1 LAAVILGKF
10 VGVREENPMT
20 NQVIICPHCHKEIP
34 LTEALSHQIKEDLR
48 KEFDAEVK
56 KKEQDLAEKE
66 QGLIKKE
73 KAIEEEYA
81 RKLKL
86 EKARLEEESRQ
97 KAKES
102 VAVEL
107 KDLNEQLKEKEQKLQ
122 ESQKA
127 ELEFRKQ
134 RRELEEKQKS
144 FELEMTRKL
153 DEEREKIKEETQK
166 SVLDQ
171 QRLKDLEKDKKIG
184 DMLKQIEELKRK
196 AEQGSQQTQGEVL
209 ELELE
214 DILTANFP
222 FDQIEPVAK
231 GKRGAD
237 ILQKVHNQQGQY
249 CGTIIWESKRT
260 KLWSDGWI
268 EKLKDDQREAKAEI
282 AVLVTTAFPKDV
294 NNFAHINGVWV
305 INYALAIC
313 LAVSLRM
320 NLIQVAG
327 AKMSA
332 VGKYEK
338 MEVLYAYLSGPEFGQ
353 RVEAVANAF
362 GSMKNDLDQE
372 KRAMTKIWAKREKQ
386 IDRVI
391 NNISGMYGDMQG
403 IIGASLPQIKSL
415 ELTGLI
421 TEEAESNEEKD
432 EVPS

>member
-1 LAAVILGKF
+1 
-10 VGVREENPMT
+10 MT
-20 NQVIICPHCHKEIP
+20 NQVIICPYCHKEIP
-34 LTEALSHQIKEDLR
+34 LTEALSHQIKEELR

-56 KKEQDLAEKE
+56 KKEQDLAQKE

-73 KAIEEEYA
+73 KELEEEYV
-81 RKLKL
+81 RKLKV
-86 EKARLEEESRQ
+86 EKAKLEEESKQ

-102 VAVEL
+102 VALEL
-107 KDLNEQLKEKEQKLQ
+107 KDLNEQLKEKDQKLL

-144 FELEMTRKL
+144 IELEMTRKL
-153 DEEREKIKEETQK
+153 DEEREKIREETVK
-166 SVLDQ
+166 TITEQ
-171 QRLKDLEKDKKIG
+171 QRLKDLEKDKKIT
-184 DMLKQIEELKRK
+184 DMLRQIEELKRK

-209 ELELE
+209 EHELE
-214 DILTANFP
+214 EILTTNFP
-222 FDQIEPVAK
+222 LDQIEPVAK

-237 ILQKVHNQQGQY
+237 ILQKVHNQYGQY

-260 KLWSDGWI
+260 KLWNDGWI

-294 NNFAHINGVWV
+294 NNFAHVNGVWV
-305 INYALAIC
+305 TNYTLAIC
-313 LAVSLRM
+313 LAVSLRI
-320 NLIQVAG
+320 NLIQVAN

-338 MEVLYAYLSGPEFGQ
+338 MEVLYGYLSGPEFGQ
-353 RVEAVANAF
+353 RVEAIANAF

-386 IDRVI
+386 IERVI

-415 ELTGLI
+415 ELTALI
-421 TEEAESNEEKD
+421 IEGESGSNEDKED
-432 EVPS
+432 IPS

>member
-1 LAAVILGKF
+1 
-10 VGVREENPMT
+10 MT
-20 NQVIICPHCHKEIP
+20 NQTIICPYCHKEIP

-48 KEFDAEVK
+48 KEFDAEIK
-56 KKEQDLAEKE
+56 RKEQDLSQKE
-66 QGLIKKE
+66 QLLIKKE
-73 KAIEEEYA
+73 KSLEEDYV

-86 EKARLEEESRQ
+86 ERAKVEDESKQ

-102 VAVEL
+102 VAIEL

-153 DEEREKIKEETQK
+153 DEEREKIREETVK
-166 SVLDQ
+166 SVSEQ
-171 QRLKDLEKDKKIG
+171 QRLKDLEKDKKIS
-184 DMLKQIEELKRK
+184 DMLKQIDDLKRK

-214 DILTANFP
+214 EILTTNFP

-237 ILQKVHNQQGQY
+237 ILQKVHNQQGQF

-260 KLWSDGWI
+260 KLWNEGWI

-282 AVLVTTAFPKDV
+282 AVLVTTAFPKEV
-294 NNFAHINGVWV
+294 NNFAYVNGVWV
-305 INYALAIC
+305 TNYTLAIC

-372 KRAMTKIWAKREKQ
+372 KRAMNKIWAKREKQ

-415 ELTGLI
+415 ELTALI

-432 EVPS
+432 EIPS

>member
-1 LAAVILGKF
+1 
-10 VGVREENPMT
+10 MT
-20 NQVIICPHCHKEIP
+20 NQVIICPYCHKEIP
-34 LTEALSHQIKEDLR
+34 LTEALSHQIKEELR
-48 KEFDAEVK
+48 KEFDAEVT
-56 KKEQDLAEKE
+56 KKEQDLAQKE

-73 KAIEEEYA
+73 KALEEEYV
-81 RKLKL
+81 RKLKM
-86 EKARLEEESRQ
+86 EKARLEEESKQ
-97 KAKES
+97 EAKES
-102 VAVEL
+102 VALEL

-144 FELEMTRKL
+144 IELEMARKL
-153 DEEREKIKEETQK
+153 DEEREKIREETVK
-166 SVLDQ
+166 TISEQ
-171 QRLKDLEKDKKIG
+171 QRLKDLEKDKKIS
-184 DMLKQIEELKRK
+184 DMLRQIEELKRK

-214 DILTANFP
+214 EILTTNFP
-222 FDQIEPVAK
+222 LDQIEPVAK

-237 ILQKVHNQQGQY
+237 ILQRVHNQHGQY

-260 KLWSDGWI
+260 KLWNDGWI

-282 AVLVTTAFPKDV
+282 AVLVTTAFPKEV
-294 NNFAHINGVWV
+294 NNFAYVNGVWV
-305 INYALAIC
+305 TNYTLAIC

-320 NLIQVAG
+320 NLVQVAS

-338 MEVLYAYLSGPEFGQ
+338 MEVLYSYLSGPEFGQ
-353 RVEAVANAF
+353 RVEAMASAF
-362 GSMKNDLDQE
+362 SSMKNDLDQE
-372 KRAMTKIWAKREKQ
+372 KRALSKIWAKREKQ

-391 NNISGMYGDMQG
+391 NNISGMYGEMQG

-415 ELTGLI
+415 ELTALI
-421 TEEAESNEEKD
+421 TEGEAGLNEDKED
-432 EVPS
+432 IPS

>member
-1 LAAVILGKF
+1 M
-10 VGVREENPMT
+10 R
-20 NQVIICPHCHKEIP
+20 NQVIICPYCHKEIP

-48 KEFDAEVK
+48 KEFDTEVK
-56 KKEQDLAEKE
+56 KKELEIAQKE

-73 KAIEEEYA
+73 KVLEEEYA
-81 RKLKL
+81 RKLTT
-86 EKARLEEESRQ
+86 EKSRLEEESKQ

-102 VAVEL
+102 VALEL

-134 RRELEEKQKS
+134 RRELEEKQNS

-153 DEEREKIKEETQK
+153 DEEREKIRDETVK
-166 SVLDQ
+166 NISEQ
-171 QRLKDLEKDKKIG
+171 QRFKDMEKDKKIS
-184 DMLKQIEELKRK
+184 DMLRQIEELKRK

-214 DILTANFP
+214 EILTTNFP

-237 ILQKVHNQQGQY
+237 ILQKVHNQNGQY
-249 CGTIIWESKRT
+249 CGIIIWESKRT
-260 KLWSDGWI
+260 KLWNDGWI

-305 INYALAIC
+305 TNYTLAIC

-320 NLIQVAG
+320 NLIQVAS

-338 MEVLYAYLSGPEFGQ
+338 MEVLYSYLSGPEFGQ
-353 RVEAVANAF
+353 RVEAIANAF

-386 IDRVI
+386 IERVI

-415 ELTGLI
+415 ELTAFI
-421 TEEAESNEEKD
+421 TEGESGSNEDKED
-432 EVPS
+432 IPP

>member
-1 LAAVILGKF
+1 
-10 VGVREENPMT
+10 MT
-20 NQVIICPHCHKEIP
+20 NQVIICPYCHKEIP
-34 LTEALSHQIKEDLR
+34 LSEALSHQIKEELR
-48 KEFDAEVK
+48 KEFDTEVK
-56 KKEQDLAEKE
+56 KKEQDLAQKE

-73 KAIEEEYA
+73 RSLEEEYA

-86 EKARLEEESRQ
+86 EKARLEEESKQ

-102 VAVEL
+102 VAIEL
-107 KDLNEQLKEKEQKLQ
+107 EDLHEQLKEKEQKLQ

-144 FELEMTRKL
+144 IELEMARKL
-153 DEEREKIKEETQK
+153 DEEREKIREEAVK
-166 SVLDQ
+166 SVSEQ
-171 QRLKDLEKDKKIG
+171 QRLKDLEKDKKIS
-184 DMLKQIEELKRK
+184 DMLRQIEDLKRK

-209 ELELE
+209 ELEIE
-214 DILTANFP
+214 EILTNNFP

-237 ILQKVHNQQGQY
+237 ILQRVYNQYGQC

-260 KLWSDGWI
+260 KLWNDIWI

-282 AVLVTTAFPKDV
+282 AVLVTTALPKEV
-294 NNFAHINGVWV
+294 NNFAYINGVWV
-305 INYALAIC
+305 TSYTLAIC

-320 NLIQVAG
+320 NLIQIAS

-332 VGKYEK
+332 VGVGKYEK
-338 MEVLYAYLSGPEFGQ
+338 MEVLYGYLSGPEFGQ
-353 RVEAVANAF
+353 RVEAIASAF

-386 IDRVI
+386 IERVI

-415 ELTGLI
+415 ELTALI
-421 TEEAESNEEKD
+421 TEGES
-432 EVPS
+432 

>member
-1 LAAVILGKF
+1 
-10 VGVREENPMT
+10 MT
-20 NQVIICPHCHKEIP
+20 NQAIICPYCHKEIP
-34 LTEALSHQIKEDLR
+34 LTEALSHQIKEELR

-56 KKEQDLAEKE
+56 KKELDLAQKE

-73 KAIEEEYA
+73 KALEEEYV
-81 RKLKL
+81 RKLKQ
-86 EKARLEEESRQ
+86 ERTKLEEEAKQ

-102 VAVEL
+102 IAIEL
-107 KDLNEQLKEKEQKLQ
+107 EDLSGQLIEKEQKLQ

-153 DEEREKIKEETQK
+153 DEEREKIREESQK
-166 SVLDQ
+166 SVLEQ
-171 QRLKDLEKDKKIG
+171 QRLKDLEKDKKIS
-184 DMLKQIEELKRK
+184 DMLRQIEDLKRK

-214 DILTANFP
+214 EILATNFP
-222 FDQIEPVAK
+222 LDQIEPVAK

-237 ILQKVHNQQGQY
+237 ILQKVHNQQGQF

-260 KLWSDGWI
+260 RLWNDSWI

-282 AVLVTTAFPKDV
+282 AVLVTTAFPKEV
-294 NNFAHINGVWV
+294 NNFALINGVWV
-305 INYALAIC
+305 TNYPLATC
-313 LAVSLRM
+313 LAVSLRV
-320 NLIQVAG
+320 NLIQVAN

-338 MEVLYAYLSGPEFGQ
+338 MEVLYGYLSGPEFAQ
-353 RVEAVANAF
+353 RVEAIANAF

-372 KRAMTKIWAKREKQ
+372 KRAMSKIWAKREKQ
-386 IDRVI
+386 IERVI

-415 ELTGLI
+415 ELTALI
-421 TEEAESNEEKD
+421 TEGESG
-432 EVPS
+432 PSEDKEDIPS